1 MYVTV
6 QCQCILRLHYT
17 FPLRLA
23 LRRMNSI
30 SFSVFM
36 MYREK
41 RAFHSNVLHVVLTR
55 TTVRVLFCTCCTVL
69 VQVRAEASVQRWNL
83 SDTER

>member
-1 MYVTV
+1 MEKSVDVIV

-23 LRRMNSI
+23 WRRMNRTSL
-30 SFSVFM
+30 SVFM

-41 RAFHSNVLHVVLTR
+41 RALHSNVLHVVLTR
-55 TTVRVLFCTCCTVL
+55 TTVYVLRCTFCTVL
-69 VQVRAEASVQRWNL
+69 VQVRAEASVQR
-83 SDTER
+83 

>member
-1 MYVTV
+1 MDKSVDVTV

-17 FPLRLA
+17 FPLRLP
-23 LRRMNSI
+23 LRRMNRDSL
-30 SFSVFM
+30 SVFM

-55 TTVRVLFCTCCTVL
+55 TTVRVLRCICCTVL
-69 VQVRAEASVQRWNL
+69 VQVRAVASVQR
-83 SDTER
+83 